1 MGNTCAV
8 LLEAGKHL
16 LATGLKATT
25 LVADSG
31 AENVNAEV
39 NALLSATGLQRVLA
53 QVEVSYSNSM
63 IEAFW
68 SSLKHNWLF
77 LNRLDTIKEVE
88 TLVAMH
94 VHEHNSVMPRAV
106 LGGRTPD
113 EVYFGQGDHIPE
125 LLRQRRSEARQARLM
140 ANRTRS
146 CRDCLAS
153 AGSTE
158 KSPTISSSA
167 HLQPESSMMS

>member
-16 LATGLKATT
+16 VAAGLSATT

-31 AENVNAEV
+31 SENVNADV
-39 NALLSATGLQRVLA
+39 NALLAATGLQRVLA

-68 SSLKHNWLF
+68 RSLKYNWLF
-77 LNRLDTIKEVE
+77 LNQLDTIKAVE
-88 TLVAMH
+88 ALVAQY

-113 EVYFGQGDHIPE
+113 EVYFGQGERIAEFLQWRPT
-125 LLRQRRSEARQARLM
+125 EARQARLM

-146 CRDCLAS
+146 CEECRTDAAPAKS
-153 AGSTE
+153 SMIST
-158 KSPTISSSA
+158 TA
-167 HLQPESSMMS
+167 QLHAESSRMS